1 MRLRNLALA
10 VNLFPALFPA
20 LQSGPVKGTIGLC
33 SVERSYRVIP
43 GQRIGTSATHGQAE
57 PIRVER
63 LQANPHVE
71 IRTRAVVEKIEGKDT
86 VTGVLLEGGETL
98 PVEGVFVE
106 IGFLPATKLPLQLGV
121 ALDESGFIQVDEGC
135 RTNVSGVYAAGD
147 VTTGSNRMRQLV
159 TAAAEGA
166 IAAESLYEDLKS
178 RPLEF

>member
-1 MRLRNLALA
+1 VSPFL
-10 VNLFPALFPA
+10 
-20 LQSGPVKGTIGLC
+20 SK
-33 SVERSYRVIP
+33 
-43 GQRIGTSATHGQAE
+43 
-57 PIRVER
+57 
-63 LQANPHVE
+63 
-71 IRTRAVVEKIEGKDT
+71 
-86 VTGVLLEGGETL
+86 TL
-98 PVEGVFVE
+98 PVDRVFVE
-106 IGFLPATKLPLQLGV
+106 SGFLPATKLPLQIGV